1 MFNNIKIIFTIKG
14 GYTMLKVGVIGIGF
28 MGRGHLDNYIRLENE
43 GFPVKLEAICDIDED
58 KFKGIFVPGNIDVGN
73 NTYDFSKY
81 RLYTDIDEM
90 LEKEKLDYV
99 DIALPTY
106 LHAETSIKAMNKG
119 MHVLCEKPMALN
131 SEQCSRMLEAARKNN
146 RKLMIGQCLRFWPA
160 YECLK
165 EYVDNKKLGEVVSAY
180 FYRGGGTPLWS
191 YKNWMLQKD
200 KSGGAMLD
208 QHIHDVDTINWL
220 FGIPSA
226 VSTIGKVVFKGNDY
240 DALSTNY
247 IYEDGKVVNA
257 QDDWSLNG
265 DYGFKMLYR
274 VNFEKGNIIYEN
286 GKITINPNNDKSFKP
301 DLPTDDGYY
310 REIKSFANSIM
321 NNTVIEK
328 AAPESSRRSV
338 CIVEAEK
345 ASADER
351 GIFKEVRC

>member
-1 MFNNIKIIFTIKG
+1 
-14 GYTMLKVGVIGIGF
+14 MLRVGLIGIGF
-28 MGRGHLDNYIRLENE
+28 MGRGHLDNYIRLEKE
-43 GFPVKLEAICDIDED
+43 GFPVKLVAICDIDED
-58 KFKGIFVPGNIDVGN
+58 KFKGKFVPGNIDVGN
-73 NTYDFSKY
+73 NKYDFSKY
-81 RLYTDIDEM
+81 HLYTDIDEM
-90 LEKEKLDYV
+90 LANEELDYV

-106 LHAETSIKAMNKG
+106 LHAETSIKALDKKL
-119 MHVLCEKPMALN
+119 HVLCEKPMALN
-131 SEQCSRMLEAARKNN
+131 SKQCNDMIEASKRND

-165 EYVDNKKLGEVVSAY
+165 EYVDNKKFGEVVCAY

-191 YKNWMLQKD
+191 YQNWMLQKD

-208 QHIHDVDTINWL
+208 QHVHDVDTINWI

-226 VSTIGKVVFKGNDY
+226 VSTIGKVVFENNDY

-265 DYGFKMLYR
+265 DYGFRMTYR
-274 VNFEKGNIIYEN
+274 VNFEKGNIIYEG
-286 GKITINPNNDKSFKP
+286 GKVKINPNDSKSFIPELSK
-301 DLPTDDGYY
+301 DDGYY
-310 REIKSFANSIM
+310 REIKYFAESII
-321 NNTVIEK
+321 NNTKIEK
-328 AAPESSRRSV
+328 AAPETSRKSV

-351 GIFKEVRC
+351 GTFKTVTF